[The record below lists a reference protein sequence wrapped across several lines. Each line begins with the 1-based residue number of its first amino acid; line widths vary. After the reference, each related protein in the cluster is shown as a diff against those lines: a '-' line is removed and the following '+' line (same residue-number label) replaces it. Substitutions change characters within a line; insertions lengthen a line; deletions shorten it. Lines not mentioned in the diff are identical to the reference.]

1 VGVVLA
7 LGELGVV
14 EAVGVSVDGSVN
26 IAMDELPKMKIS
38 RAGGRRSS
46 EEMSNSMDE
55 LQLSLLKS
63 LLKYFYHLFLISPS
77 LVRSRSVAS
86 LMHFTWMMSLVFLF
100 WLLVI
105 LYMSFSPSFTPNRW
119 YNPSYI

>member
-14 EAVGVSVDGSVN
+14 EAVGVGVDGSVN

-38 RAGGRRSS
+38 RTGGRRSS
-46 EEMSNSMDE
+46 EEMSNSMNE

-63 LLKYFYHLFLISPS
+63 LLKYFYHLFLISSS
-77 LVRSRSVAS
+77 LVRSRILNAFYLDDVPR
-86 LMHFTWMMSLVFLF
+86 LP
-100 WLLVI
+100 LLSFSHPIYVI
-105 LYMSFSPSFTPNRW
+105 LPFLHTQPLV
-119 YNPSYI
+119 